1 MLERISVAS
10 IFITFN
16 GSQLRCL
23 FPERLPEAWLQAR
36 A

>member
-1 MLERISVAS
+1 MLERISVPS
-10 IFITFN
+10 ILITFD

-23 FPERLPEAWLQAR
+23 FSERLHEAWLQAR

>member
-10 IFITFN
+10 IFITCN
-16 GSQLRCL
+16 GGQLRCL
-23 FPERLPEAWLQAR
+23 FSERLPETWRQAR